1 MISFLFKNNEMKYNC
16 ISHICTLLFFC
27 KLDLSSINWELQLRL
42 RSIIMIFHQHLTN
55 HYVRLSH
62 QNSSEI
68 KEQFMASIFLTNTI
82 EIQFEWKFWGS
93 AFCNLLASQFV
104 LLRFFVFEFQSSFF
118 VASTNSYIRGPSR
131 VCVQAGSALYHG
143 IHIRDVIMGKI

>member
-1 MISFLFKNNEMKYNC
+1 MELWKSLVWRYILQFYVNVSIAKKFGMISFLFKNNEMKYNC

-42 RSIIMIFHQHLTN
+42 QSIIMIFHQHLTN

-68 KEQFMASIFLTNTI
+68 KEQFMTSIFLTNTI
-82 EIQFEWKFWGS
+82 EI
-93 AFCNLLASQFV
+93 LYV
-104 LLRFFVFEFQSSFF
+104 IYVITRFL
-118 VASTNSYIRGPSR
+118 I
-131 VCVQAGSALYHG
+131 
-143 IHIRDVIMGKI
+143 DVYQTE